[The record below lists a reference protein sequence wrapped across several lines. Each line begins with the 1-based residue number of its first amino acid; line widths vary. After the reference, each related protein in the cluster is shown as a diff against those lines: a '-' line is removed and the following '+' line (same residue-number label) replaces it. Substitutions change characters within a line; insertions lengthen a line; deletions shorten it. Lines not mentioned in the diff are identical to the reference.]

1 VTGVFFR
8 WFGAGIEG
16 MRRSLSL
23 LWYWE
28 ARLKG
33 VRFDGKAVFAGR
45 PIVTVAPNSSLV
57 LGHNVTMASAL
68 RSNPLGCFQ
77 PCVLRT
83 LSPGARLVV
92 ARNSGLSGAVVCAG
106 LSIEIGE
113 GTLIGSGAMII
124 DNDFHVYT
132 DQAWQ
137 PETRANAR
145 PVRIGRNVFIGARA
159 IILKGVE
166 IGDRAAIG
174 AGAVVTKNVPPD
186 HIAVGN
192 PASVFPRKPRI

>member
-1 VTGVFFR
+1 
-8 WFGAGIEG
+8 

-33 VRFDGKAVFAGR
+33 VRFDGKVVFAGR
-45 PIVTVAPNSSLV
+45 PIVSVAAGSSLA
-57 LGHNVTMASAL
+57 LGQNVTVASAL

-83 LSPGARLVV
+83 LAPKARLIL
-92 ARNSGLSGAVVCAG
+92 AKDSGLSGAVVCAA

-124 DNDFHVYT
+124 DNDFHAYST
-132 DQAWQ
+132 QGWQ
-137 PETRANAR
+137 SEMQANAQ
-145 PVRIGRNVFIGARA
+145 PVKIGKNVLIGARA

-166 IGDRAAIG
+166 IGDRAVIG

-192 PASVFPRKPRI
+192 PASVFSRKPGT

>member
-1 VTGVFFR
+1 M
-8 WFGAGIEG
+8 GIEG
-16 MRRSLSL
+16 MRRSLSF

-33 VRFDGKAVFAGR
+33 VRFEGKVVFAGR
-45 PIVTVAPNSSLV
+45 PIVTVATNSSLV

-83 LSPGARLVV
+83 LAPKARLLL
-92 ARNSGLSGAVVCAG
+92 AKNSGLSGTVVCAA

-124 DNDFHVYT
+124 DNDFHAYSAQGWT
-132 DQAWQ
+132 SEMQATAQ
-137 PETRANAR
+137 P
-145 PVRIGRNVFIGARA
+145 VKIGKNVLIGARA
-159 IILKGVE
+159 IVLKGVE
-166 IGDRAAIG
+166 IGDRSVIG

-192 PASVFPRKPRI
+192 PASVFAKRPAV

>member
-1 VTGVFFR
+1 
-8 WFGAGIEG
+8 

-33 VRFDGKAVFAGR
+33 VRFEGKVVFAGR
-45 PIVTVAPNSSLV
+45 PIVTVAANSSLV

-83 LSPGARLVV
+83 LAPKARLVL
-92 ARNSGLSGAVVCAG
+92 AKNSGLSGAVVCAA
-106 LSIEIGE
+106 LSVEIGE

-124 DNDFHVYT
+124 DNDFHAYSAQGWLNEM
-132 DQAWQ
+132 QATAQ
-137 PETRANAR
+137 P
-145 PVRIGRNVFIGARA
+145 VKIGKNVLIGART

-166 IGDRAAIG
+166 IGDRAIIG
-174 AGAVVTKNVPPD
+174 AGSVVMRNIPPD
-186 HIAVGN
+186 HVAGGN
-192 PASVFPRKPRI
+192 PASLFAKRPIA